1 MRTLC
6 GTILAAV
13 AGWTAWG
20 AQSLSLAAETGV
32 CTFNAVDYTALRRE
46 LRAFYPDEC
55 HDKSIHTLLVSAN
68 GTEPGM
74 YRNEINSE
82 VTLDALYASEM
93 IWVLQK

>member
-13 AGWTAWG
+13 AGWTACG
-20 AQSLSLAAETGV
+20 APAHAFAAGAGV
-32 CTFNAVDYTALRRE
+32 CKFNAADYTALRRE

-68 GTEPGM
+68 GTELGM

-93 IWVLQK
+93 I